1 MMRAWSN
8 PRLSELGLEPIGDS
22 TASADTFEISL
33 DESGWNIEPYAVNLS
48 VGSAQF
54 CQMDLGLDTPFPI
67 EGGQCYGHA
76 VSGVTENLFAIVR
89 PRLPGDLES
98 PEGTWRSRDPL
109 QALHLEL
116 LDRVR
121 QLNML
126 SISMG
131 INIRRRTLEL
141 LKMEP
146 ALAPPLIEIV
156 QRIVPLLH
164 RWDGRGSISID
175 SFSDP
180 DTDLPETIRFVF
192 HPSDDVEWAQVMA
205 KWNEISHLV
214 TGIVPLKGLR
224 KRIIVSFEPEF

>member
-1 MMRAWSN
+1 MRGRSN
-8 PRLSELGLEPIGDS
+8 PRLSALGLEPTGDS

-33 DESGWNIEPYAVNLS
+33 DESGWNIEPYAANVS

-54 CQMDLGLDTPFPI
+54 CQMDLGRDTPFPI

-76 VSGVTENLFAIVR
+76 ISGVTENLFAIVR

-98 PEGTWRSRDPL
+98 PEETWRSRDPL

-131 INIRRRTLEL
+131 IKIRGRTLEI
-141 LKMEP
+141 LKTEP
-146 ALAPPLIEIV
+146 ALVPPLIEIV

-164 RWDGRGSISID
+164 RPAGDDQVRV
-175 SFSDP
+175 P
-180 DTDLPETIRFVF
+180 PIR
-192 HPSDDVEWAQVMA
+192 
-205 KWNEISHLV
+205 
-214 TGIVPLKGLR
+214 
-224 KRIIVSFEPEF
+224 